1 MATLEEF
8 KKFLMRDNVV
18 DLAVAVIIGAAFGA
32 VVNALVTDILTPV
45 TAMIVGKP
53 SFGGLSFSINDAEFL
68 YGDFLN
74 QVITFVS
81 VAAAVFFFVVKPV
94 QVMQARRAKGEAP
107 TDPTTKLCGECL
119 SEIPVAAKRCA
130 HCAQPVA

>member
-45 TAMIVGKP
+45 IAMIVGKP